1 MAKVIWKM
9 ENDIC
14 RKTFVSPLL
23 SNHLSLDQR
32 LRRHQVVAEIRE
44 ILERPDDLLRGRHL
58 EYTVVVAAGD
68 HSVAVRQPDGA
79 EDRDA
84 VTFRSVAGRS
94 RATVQIHLVSPN
106 HFSGAV
112 IFAQLAVALVT
123 DKVMAVVELAYH
135 ARVPVGVWMIN
146 RERDLL
152 DVLTFL
158 VYFKKSGVT
167 ALGDQRQ
174 PVLQT
179 LIRMNLDATGVT
191 FFRLRFVPPDD
202 LLIAVHFDDGR
213 VTGLKEH
220 IAVGQHLDVVNLAR
234 VIIGSRPFDLAFGV
248 HDRDLLVV
256 GSEHAIVAC
265 VINGLLGFRLRRK
278 IGRSK
283 ERAEQRATES
293 GFRQ

>member
-1 MAKVIWKM
+1 MTNVIWKM

-44 ILERPDDLLRGRHL
+44 ILERPDDLLVARDFDELRVFRARVRVAEDQIAVRQQFERRHPRERDARQFFLINAPDDLARGRHL
-58 EYTVVVAAGD
+58 EYAVVVAAGD

-106 HFSGAV
+106 HFSAAV
-112 IFAQLAVALVT
+112 IFAQFAVALVP

-152 DVLTFL
+152 DDLTFL

-234 VIIGSRPFDLAFGV
+234 VIIGSR
-248 HDRDLLVV
+248 
-256 GSEHAIVAC
+256 
-265 VINGLLGFRLRRK
+265 
-278 IGRSK
+278 
-283 ERAEQRATES
+283 
-293 GFRQ
+293 